1 MSSGVFY
8 CRVGINISRVGS
20 ARSVPREITHKCSLK
35 PSGLLNSGRKELL
48 LHLNNV
54 VIIK

>member
-8 CRVGINISRVGS
+8 CKVGINISRAGS